1 MVSIPFSTIKSSC
14 ESLPQMSFKYVSI
27 PFSTIKRDTAAYVAS
42 YTNRF
47 QFHLVRLKVAAM
59 TGAVAAGLTVSIPF
73 STVKSKNDNVNL
85 NYIIKF
91 QFHLVRLKAH
101 LPITI

>member
-1 MVSIPFSTIKSSC
+1 
-14 ESLPQMSFKYVSI
+14 
-27 PFSTIKRDTAAYVAS
+27 
-42 YTNRF
+42 
-47 QFHLVRLKVAAM
+47 M

-73 STVKSKNDNVNL
+73 STIKSKNDNVNL